1 MKPFYIIV
9 AIVVVVIILY
19 LYFYNTHTNETY
31 SADSPF
37 NLIVVDENGNMSS
50 TDIHPP
56 ALNEP
61 HIPPS
66 INIVYV
72 DTSGNL
78 GVLAYG
84 NIGGSNRNILTVD
97 ANNNF
102 SVLTPP
108 TAPLIGTI
116 GYSWSGV
123 SSTTGR
129 NCVFTFY
136 VITDPNLYPVTKY
149 EFQITS
155 SLGYVYADNG
165 VYPPSSTQSA
175 PPSGKIRKD
184 FTKNIMIPASAYN
197 RETISFKV
205 KVTNA
210 IGTSPFSTSSA
221 AFKPS
226 TTPYPGYIWT

>member
-19 LYFYNTHTNETY
+19 LYFYKTHTNETY
-31 SADSPF
+31 TVGSPF
-37 NLIVVDENGNMSS
+37 NLIVVDENGNMS
-50 TDIHPP
+50 TVDIHPP
-56 ALNEP
+56 ALNEA

-66 INIVYV
+66 TNIVYT

-78 GVLAYG
+78 GVMAYKD
-84 NIGGSNRNILTVD
+84 IGGSNRNILTVD
-97 ANNNF
+97 ANNNNF
-102 SVLTPP
+102 SVITPP

-116 GYSWSGV
+116 GYSWSGA
-123 SSTTGR
+123 SNTKGR
-129 NCVFTFY
+129 TCNFTFY
-136 VITDPNLYPVTKY
+136 VITDNLYPVTEY

-165 VYPPSSTQSA
+165 VYPPALSQSV
-175 PPSGKIRKD
+175 PPPGKIRKD

-210 IGTSPFSTSSA
+210 LGTSPFSTSSA